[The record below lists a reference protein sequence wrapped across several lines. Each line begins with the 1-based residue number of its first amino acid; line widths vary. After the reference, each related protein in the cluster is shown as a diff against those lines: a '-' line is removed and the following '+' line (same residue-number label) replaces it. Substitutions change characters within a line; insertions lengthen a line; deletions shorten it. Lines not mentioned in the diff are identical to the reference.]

1 MRAALSLALLLAAFA
16 APFVLRWARA
26 RRWGLPVSVAV
37 DPDDPQPADICGYF
51 AEIARRLDARPER
64 MRVAFDGRTRE
75 GRALA
80 LDLDPDGA
88 LRVSVDGRRPRR
100 VDLRGRWIADHP
112 VPLSLKRARL
122 YIEPVDANRF
132 RVMSSIPFVPP
143 PVFYVFCSLVAT
155 VGVVVLVPELV
166 VLPLGLAVGASRAAA
181 SGCLAQQVLWIHSP
195 SAVRAAILPRW
206 KRRRPRSIRR
216 NLPMR

>member
-64 MRVAFDGRTRE
+64 MRVVFDGRTRE

-132 RVMSSIPFVPP
+132 RVRTRIPFSVPP
-143 PVFYVFCSLVAT
+143 LLYVLCSLAAT
-155 VGVVVLVPELV
+155 VGIVWLVPELV
-166 VLPLGLAVGASRAAA
+166 APSVGLALG
-181 SGCLAQQVLWIHSP
+181 
-195 SAVRAAILPRW
+195 SACVVHYPIPC
-206 KRRRPRSIRR
+206 
-216 NLPMR
+216 